1 MLALSYAKY
10 GDPSVLELRQLPEPH
25 AGPGEVRIA
34 VRAAG
39 VNPTDWK
46 FRSGL
51 LKDAFPMRLPAI
63 VGFEA
68 SGVIDEVGAGVDGV
82 RVGDEVF
89 GVGSATSAEFAV
101 LDHFSHKPAA
111 LSWEQAAGL
120 ALVAETALRGLE
132 LLGVA
137 SGQTLLIEGAAGG
150 VGSAAAQFAI
160 ARGLSVI
167 GTASEPNHEYLRSLG
182 VVPTTYGPGL
192 RNRVAVLAPGGID
205 VVLDAAGKGSLK
217 NLVAIAGGPEKVVTL
232 ADFSAAEHNVRL
244 TVAPGAFHA
253 LPEAA
258 RLFEEGRYTVAVDSQ
273 FGLADAAKAHE
284 RSEAGHLRGKIILKI
299 AED

>member
-1 MLALSYAKY
+1 MLALSYTKY
-10 GDPSVLELRQLPEPH
+10 GDPSVLELRQVPEPH
-25 AGPGEVRIA
+25 AGPGQVRIA

-51 LKDAFPMRLPAI
+51 LKDAFPMQLPAI

-68 SGVIDEVGAGVDGV
+68 SGVVDEVGADVDGV
-82 RVGDEVF
+82 RVGDDVF
-89 GVGSATSAEFAV
+89 GMGSATSAEFAV
-101 LDHFSHKPAA
+101 LDHFTHKPAA
-111 LSWEQAAGL
+111 LSWEQAAGV

-160 ARGLSVI
+160 ARGLTVI
-167 GTASEPNHEYLRSLG
+167 GTASEPNREYLRSLG

-192 RNRVAVLAPGGID
+192 RDRVAALAPGGID
-205 VVLDAAGKGSLK
+205 AVLDAAGKGSLK
-217 NLVAIAGGPEKVVTL
+217 NLVEIAGGPEKVVTL

-244 TVAPGAFHA
+244 TVAPEAFHA

-258 RLFEEGRYTVAVDSQ
+258 RLFEEGRYTVAVDSA

-284 RSEAGHLRGKIILKI
+284 RSEAGHLRGKIVLKV
-299 AED
+299 AEN